1 MPADNSKQ
9 RPPMAEVG
17 DIIKNRHDDQQA
29 QIWYEKIQQSSLQP
43 RDLRGVG
50 ILRSF
55 SNSNAKNKNGR
66 PLLYYDKVES
76 I

>member
-9 RPPMAEVG
+9 RLLMAEVG
-17 DIIKNRHDDQQA
+17 NIIKNRHDDQQA
-29 QIWYEKIQQSSLQP
+29 QIWYENIQQSSLQP

-50 ILRSF
+50 IPRSF
-55 SNSNAKNKNGR
+55 SNSNPKDKNGR

-76 I
+76 V